1 MEAKSI
7 TVSDQEKIKLLS
19 DLIGIQSVNDHEQVV
34 ADYIANYFDRH
45 GIRSTQVPVAPG
57 RVNLVA
63 SIGSGQPTIVLSGHM
78 DVVSTVEADRWQTDP
93 FKLVEKDGRLYG
105 RGTADMKGGLV
116 DMMVALVELKE
127 NNLLRKGTV
136 KFMATVGEEVGG
148 AGSAVLQ
155 QKGYTK
161 QIDALIVGEPSAK
174 EIIFAHKGS
183 MDIRLKS
190 KGVAVHS
197 SMPERGYN
205 ALNPLIDILYW
216 AKKDFAS
223 VAVENSI
230 LGPLVYNATILNSG
244 DQVNSLPD
252 LAVAEI
258 NARTIPEYNNDQ
270 VASHLQKLINKV
282 NTAGAHVN
290 MDVYMSEWP
299 VLKKAD
305 NKLTNLAQQVGR
317 NILGIDY
324 LKKPTGGVTDASNLL
339 RDYQS
344 SDFPFMMFGPG
355 DYWEAHKINES
366 VDKERFLRFSEVYE
380 DVVLG
385 FLG

>member
-1 MEAKSI
+1 MVEKSV
-7 TVSDQEKIKLLS
+7 TVSDQEKIKLLG
-19 DLIGIQSVNDHEQVV
+19 DLVAIQSVNGHEKAV
-34 ADYIANYFDRH
+34 ADYITRYFAQH
-45 GIRSTQVPVAPG
+45 GIHSTQVPVAPD

-78 DVVSTVEADRWQTDP
+78 DVVSPVEVTQWQTDP

-116 DMMVALVELKE
+116 DMMVTMVELKE
-127 NNLLRKGTV
+127 NNLLHQGTV
-136 KFMATVGEEVGG
+136 KLMATVGEEVGG
-148 AGSAVLQ
+148 AGSAVLR
-155 QKGYTK
+155 QKGFTK

-205 ALNPLIDILYW
+205 ALNPLLDVLFW
-216 AKKDFAS
+216 AKKDFA
-223 VAVENSI
+223 AVTAKNRV
-230 LGPLVYNATILNSG
+230 LGPLVYNVTILNSG

-252 LAVAEI
+252 LAVAEM
-258 NARTIPEYNNDQ
+258 NARTIPEYDNDQ
-270 VASHLQKLINKV
+270 VAQHLQKLIDKV
-282 NTAGAHVN
+282 NANGAQVS
-290 MDVYMSEWP
+290 MEVYMSEWP

-305 NKLTNLAQQVGR
+305 NKLTNLAQQVGKKV
-317 NILGIDY
+317 LGINY

-339 RDYQS
+339 RDYPS
-344 SDFPFMMFGPG
+344 ADFPFMMFGPG
-355 DYWEAHKINES
+355 EYWEAHKVNES
-366 VDKERFLRFSEVYE
+366 VDKERFLRFSDVYE
-380 DVVLG
+380 EVVLG